1 MTERVVI
8 HVGCPK
14 TGTTGIQHQL
24 FLHASALAEAGFA
37 YPSARP
43 DEHFLAAVDVLEIPW
58 GNQVSID
65 AVDAW
70 DRMAEAARES
80 EQDFVISHELL
91 ARATPDQIERIVT
104 SFGDAEV
111 AVVITARD
119 LGRSIPAEYQEHL
132 KYGNVMAY
140 QTFLDRLRRPNV
152 DDLAGE
158 LARLTWAVQDV
169 PAIAARW
176 AEAVGAGQVRIVTVP
191 SAGAPRDEL
200 LTRFAAA
207 VGFDAALL
215 AEADEEVRDNR
226 SYSALEV
233 AWLNR
238 FNEFNTRE
246 DPEYGDFIRDRL
258 VTRFTDV
265 EEITA
270 PLLLPASEFPWV
282 HERAEAWVEALRAG
296 EYQVVGDL
304 EELLP
309 RPSDAEAVDPDRISD
324 TDLFEVSARA
334 LIASLDDYEDLVASY
349 VPPPPPPPPV
359 IPTVGEVVRIR
370 VVERLERSRAG
381 QGVLGVW
388 RARHWIS
395 RST

>member
-24 FLHASALAEAGFA
+24 FLHADALAEAGFA

-70 DRMAEAARES
+70 DRMAGAARES
-80 EQDFVISHELL
+80 ELDFLISHELL
-91 ARATPDQIERIVT
+91 ARATPPQIERIVT
-104 SFGDAEV
+104 SFGEAEV

-119 LGRSIPAEYQEHL
+119 LGRTIPAEYQEHL

-140 QTFLDRLRRPNV
+140 RTFLDRLRGPRV
-152 DDLAGE
+152 DDGAGE
-158 LARLTWAVQDV
+158 LAQLTWAVQDV

-176 AEAVGAGQVRIVTVP
+176 ADAVGASRVSIVTVP
-191 SAGAPRDEL
+191 RAGAPRDEL
-200 LTRFAAA
+200 LTRFASA
-207 VGFDAALL
+207 VGFDMTLL
-215 AEADEEVRDNR
+215 GDVEEETRTNR

-233 AWLNR
+233 AWLHR
-238 FNEFNTRE
+238 FNQVNTRE

-265 EEITA
+265 EDVTA
-270 PLLLPASEFPWV
+270 PLLLPASEFSWV
-282 HERAEAWVEALRAG
+282 NERAEAWVDALRAA
-296 EYQVVGDL
+296 EYPVVGEL
-304 EELLP
+304 AELLP
-309 RPSDAEAVDPDRISD
+309 TPSVAEVVDPDDVSD
-324 TDLFEVSARA
+324 ADLFEVSARA
-334 LIASLDDYEDLVASY
+334 LIASLDDYEDLVASM
-349 VPPPPPPPPV
+349 VPPPPPPPPP
-359 IPTVGEVVRIR
+359 IGEVVKQR
-370 VVERLERSRAG
+370 VVARLENNSVG
-381 QGVLGVW
+381 QRILGLW
-388 RARHWIS
+388 RARPRIS